1 MSEQQKQS
9 VKPKPVSFTTTTT
22 TTSNNTT
29 KKQNKPQPINF
40 TSSDNTNKKRKT
52 YDTRDITSN
61 EFTLG
66 TFLVDIPSQIDNAN
80 VAPDNR
86 NIITDNGSYPVPQG
100 KTGWNSF
107 EVMVPESGCDIE
119 ENAATLT
126 VDDTVVDYVQKNKQ
140 GYLDLPNADVVLQEL
155 TQFDTNGESYATRLS
170 IDLSQVTP
178 QLPLQ
183 PGQRLTENAQYQ
195 IYDYQKDDDQD
206 IRKIQTRELRLRET
220 TRENDEQN
228 EPDDPSY
235 RNLGTFTV
243 DVPVPEIEATKT
255 VDIDHEGIIEITP
268 SQGKDAMAKV
278 VADVHV
284 PHSEPYLYEGDFN
297 VTSEYDGYY
306 VRTLMERQQIEAQGL
321 GPECVLRVEGLKV
334 DDGKQVDIMSTTDTI
349 IRPSS
354 GYDVMSQVT
363 VRPVLETKTITAN
376 GTYTPSSGYCGIGN
390 IKVQVNS
397 SYDRPTITKLNSY
410 NVDDFQYIL
419 PSSTTVNY
427 SKTFNNYHVENN
439 YYVENDYYCLSLIA
453 YLVNPG
459 VPIINILHLMY
470 TGPKSTFTVKNTS
483 GYTLYYY
490 NENSTGEMWDGP
502 IHCYNNNNKMI
513 CSTETINY
521 LGLYDLEAENVINID
536 KTFRDSGL
544 NTTWFNIRDNIN

>member
-9 VKPKPVSFTTTTT
+9 IKPKPVSFTTTTT

-80 VAPDNR
+80 VAPNNQ

-119 ENAATLT
+119 ENTATLT

-155 TQFDTNGESYATRLS
+155 TDFDTNGESYATRLS
-170 IDLSQVTP
+170 IDLSHVTP

-183 PGQRLTENAQYQ
+183 PGQVLTKNNTTYQ
-195 IYDYQKDDDQD
+195 FYDYEKDDDMDAREQSTP
-206 IRKIQTRELRLRET
+206 TRELRLREE
-220 TRENDEQN
+220 TREND

-235 RNLGTFTV
+235 KNIGSLRV
-243 DVPVPEIEATKT
+243 EVPEPEIEQIKN
-255 VDIDHEGIIEITP
+255 VDIDHEGTIEITP

-297 VTSEYDGYY
+297 VTSEDDGYY

-334 DDGKQVDIMSTTDTI
+334 DDGRHVDIMDTTDTI
-349 IRPSS
+349 IRPSPE
-354 GYDVMSQVT
+354 YDVMSQAT
-363 VRPVLETKTITAN
+363 VRPVLETKTVTEN
-376 GTYTPSSGYCGIGN
+376 GTYTPSFGYCGIGELNVAVDKENKKIATKYKWTYNNTMYN
-390 IKVQVNS
+390 IS
-397 SYDRPTITKLNSY
+397 S
-410 NVDDFQYIL
+410 L
-419 PSSTTVNY
+419 PSKTGSYHIPRGWGSGNY
-427 SKTFNNYHVENN
+427 TQLF
-439 YYVENDYYCLSLIA
+439 
-453 YLVNPG
+453 
-459 VPIINILHLMY
+459 
-470 TGPKSTFTVKNTS
+470 
-483 GYTLYYY
+483 
-490 NENSTGEMWDGP
+490 
-502 IHCYNNNNKMI
+502 
-513 CSTETINY
+513 
-521 LGLYDLEAENVINID
+521 ID
-536 KTFRDSGL
+536 KTGRRVANIYSTGDSWTGYGL
-544 NTTWFNIRDNIN
+544 GSSCVGTTLSCGNSPCAMYKLNLYDDNNDLLISIPCSGGDGSDGNTVASLALDLSHTNIYFQ